1 MRIHA
6 ATKADIPLLAE
17 LGRAFHAHSHWAM
30 AVPFNEVVFL
40 SNVSAWMSSER
51 FLVLVSRRGFI
62 VVGIVPL
69 YFSGESAAMD
79 VVFYCEDGAGTAL
92 RDAAEAWA
100 LDCGVQPI
108 LMGCHEMD
116 KAEAVSRWYQTAGYE
131 PFGRSFLK
139 VLN

>member
-1 MRIHA
+1 MIRA
-6 ATKADIPLLAE
+6 AKVADLSLLSE
-17 LGRAFHAHSHWAM
+17 LGRAFHSQSHWAM
-30 AVPFNEVVFL
+30 AAPFNEVVFL
-40 SNVSAWMSSER
+40 SNANAWIASER

-79 VVFYCEDGAGTAL
+79 VVFYCEDGAGAAL

-100 LDCGVQPI
+100 LERGVQPI
-108 LMGCHEMD
+108 LMGCHETGR
-116 KAEAVSRWYQTAGYE
+116 AEAVSRWYQTAGYE

>member
-1 MRIHA
+1 MRIHI
-6 ATKADIPLLAE
+6 ATKSDFPLLAE
-17 LGRAFHAHSHWAM
+17 LGRAFHAQSHWVSA
-30 AVPFNEVVFL
+30 ASFNEIVFL
-40 SNVSAWMSSER
+40 SNISAWMVSER

-100 LDCGVQPI
+100 SERGVQPI

-116 KAEAVSRWYQTAGYE
+116 RAEAVSRWYQTAGYE